1 MQEFKRKKVFFL
13 TWLFLLNFTYF
24 SLMLSS
30 TLEQISF
37 PTTDDAGREK
47 KERKKK
53 WTQSAHF
60 QFYDWHAYNLEP
72 LSVRQAFQQVVANFN
87 LIQNS
92 VFCMDILFI

>member
-47 KERKKK
+47 KERKKSEYK
-53 WTQSAHF
+53 VHTF
-60 QFYDWHAYNLEP
+60 
-72 LSVRQAFQQVVANFN
+72 NFTTDM
-87 LIQNS
+87 LI
-92 VFCMDILFI
+92 I